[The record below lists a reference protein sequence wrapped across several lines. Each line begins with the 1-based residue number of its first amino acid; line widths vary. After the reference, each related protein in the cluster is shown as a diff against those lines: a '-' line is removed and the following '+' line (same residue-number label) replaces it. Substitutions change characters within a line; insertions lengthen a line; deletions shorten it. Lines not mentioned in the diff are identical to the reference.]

1 MSTSLLLDQ
10 HPLSPYA
17 QKVRILLRE
26 KGLAFECRTPDGLGS
41 GADNPDFV
49 QRNPRFEVPALTHNG
64 ATIFDSTI
72 ILEYIEECFPTPPMM
87 PAGAVAKA
95 RMRMIEEVCDT
106 HYEAINWG
114 LGELRFF
121 GRGDEGMRQT
131 LYAVAVEQVGQM
143 HAWLQTLLGD
153 ESWLSGAS
161 FGWGDLCAL
170 PYVTMSSMFGLPP
183 AAGSRLEAWLERGMK
198 RASVAETVAEA
209 LAVIPIMETRT
220 EAVKLGGFKR
230 HYRDHRLEWMIR
242 SGGLQVVL
250 DGLANDNIRFTDL
263 ARFAAWK
270 EEPSTG
276 S

>member
-1 MSTSLLLDQ
+1 MNALLLLDQ

-26 KGLAFECRTPDGLGS
+26 KGLSFECRTPDGLGS
-41 GADNPDFV
+41 GVDNPEFV
-49 QRNPRFEVPALTHNG
+49 QLNPRFEVPALTHNG

-72 ILEYIEECFPTPPMM
+72 ILEYLEECFPSPPMM
-87 PAGAVAKA
+87 PVSPLARA

-121 GRGDEGMRQT
+121 GRGGDSLGPD
-131 LYAVAVEQVGQM
+131 LYAAAVEQVGQM
-143 HAWLQTLLGD
+143 HAWLQTLLGN
-153 ESWLSGAS
+153 EPWLTGAS

-170 PYVTMSSMFGLPP
+170 PYVTMSRMFGIPP
-183 AAGSRLEAWLERGMK
+183 PAGSRLEAWLERSMK
-198 RASVAETVAEA
+198 RASVAQTVEEA
-209 LAVIPIMETRT
+209 LAVIPIMETRAQ
-220 EAVKLGGFKR
+220 AVKLGGFKR

-250 DGLANDNIRFTDL
+250 DGLASDNIRFTDL
-263 ARFAAWK
+263 ARFAVWK
-270 EEPSTG
+270 GEPSTQR
-276 S
+276 

>member
-1 MSTSLLLDQ
+1 MNTILLDQ

-26 KGLAFECRTPDGLGS
+26 KGLAFECSTPEGLGS
-41 GADNPDFV
+41 GADNSDFV

-72 ILEYIEECFPTPPMM
+72 ILEYLEECFPEPPMM
-87 PAGAVAKA
+87 PVNPVARA

-106 HYEAINWG
+106 HFEAINWG

-121 GRGDEGMRQT
+121 GRGDEALRQRLHAT
-131 LYAVAVEQVGQM
+131 AVEQVGQM
-143 HAWLQTLLGD
+143 HAWLETLLGG
-153 ESWLSGAS
+153 EPWLSGAS

-170 PYVTMSSMFGLPP
+170 PYVTMSRMFGISPS
-183 AAGSRLEAWLERGMK
+183 AGSSLEAWLERSMQ
-198 RASVAETVAEA
+198 RPSVAQTVEEA
-209 LAVIPIMETRT
+209 LAVVPIMETR
-220 EAVKLGGFKR
+220 AQSVISGSFKR

-250 DGLANDNIRFTDL
+250 DGLADDNIRFTDL
-263 ARFAAWK
+263 TRFAEWK
-270 EEPSTG
+270 GNPSG
-276 S
+276 AE

>member
-1 MSTSLLLDQ
+1 MNEPLLLDQ

-26 KGLAFECRTPDGLGS
+26 KGLDFESRTPEGLGS
-41 GADNPDFV
+41 GAANADFA

-72 ILEYIEECFPTPPMM
+72 ILEYLEECFPLPPMM
-87 PAGAVAKA
+87 PGGAAAKA

-114 LGELRFF
+114 LGEIRFF
-121 GRGDEGMRQT
+121 RRGDAALRQK
-131 LYAVAVEQVGQM
+131 LYAAAVEQVGQM
-143 HAWLQTLLGD
+143 HAWLETLLGD
-153 ESWLSGAS
+153 EPWLSGAS

-170 PYVTMSSMFGLPP
+170 PYVTMSRMFGIAPP
-183 AAGSRLEAWLERGMK
+183 AGSRLEAWLERGMN
-198 RASVAETVAEA
+198 RPSVAQTVAEA
-209 LAVIPIMETRT
+209 LAVIPVMETR
-220 EAVKLGGFKR
+220 VQSVQSGSFKR

-250 DGLANDNIRFTDL
+250 DGLASDNIRFTDL

-270 EEPSTG
+270 GEPSTRR
-276 S
+276 